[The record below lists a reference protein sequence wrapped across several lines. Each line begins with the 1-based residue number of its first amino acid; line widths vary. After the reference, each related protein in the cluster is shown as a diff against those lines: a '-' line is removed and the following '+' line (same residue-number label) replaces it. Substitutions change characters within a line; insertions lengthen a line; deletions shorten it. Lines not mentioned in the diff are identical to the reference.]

1 MNTIFVSSS
10 NSKTSDPHRPL
21 LNFTD
26 EIDFRRK
33 DKYIALS
40 NPTIYYTWK
49 NIKKSNKSNKFKI
62 SARTW
67 NEKFELFDGS
77 YSLSDIHDHFEYI
90 LNKNGGKTVNPSIR
104 RYINKIENRIMF
116 EIKTGYYL
124 QVLTPETMKLLK
136 SIINKI
142 TKDENGQNVPYLEIT
157 EVVITVLL

>member
-1 MNTIFVSSS
+1 MNTIFVNSS
-10 NSKTSDPHRPL
+10 NSKTSDPHRLL

-26 EIDFRRK
+26 EIDFIRK

-40 NPTIYYTWK
+40 NLAIYYAWK

-90 LNKNGGKTVNPSIR
+90 LNKHGGKTINPSIR
-104 RYINKIENRIMF
+104 RYINKIENRITF
-116 EIKTGYYL
+116 EIKTEYYR
-124 QVLTPETMKLLK
+124 QVLFPETMKLRK
-136 SIINKI
+136 SIISKI

-157 EVVITVLL
+157 EVLISVLL

>member
-1 MNTIFVSSS
+1 MNTIFVNSS

-62 SARTW
+62 SAWTW
-67 NEKFELFDGS
+67 NEKFELLDGS

-90 LNKNGGKTVNPSIR
+90 LNKHGGKTINPSIR
-104 RYINKIENRIMF
+104 RYINKIENRITF

-124 QVLTPETMKLLK
+124 ELLTPETRKLLESTKSKITKNELFLIWKLLK
-136 SIINKI
+136 
-142 TKDENGQNVPYLEIT
+142 YY
-157 EVVITVLL
+157 